1 MSHAYD
7 SKFMQYADTSSK
19 HAARTVAQGL
29 MAKLNISSVLDVGCA
44 KGTWLNAWRELGAT
58 DIQGVDGDYIQR
70 QDLLI
75 AQHCFAAHDLSKP
88 LDLQRKFDLVQTL
101 EVAEH
106 INAAAAD
113 TFVENLVRH
122 SRGLILFS
130 AAPPGQGGE
139 FHINE
144 QVYDYWR
151 RKFVLFGFDAYDCIR
166 PAIAS
171 DTSIS
176 FWYRYN
182 MFLYAHRDYAG
193 ALPKAIAETRVPE
206 DQPLK
211 DISPSLFR
219 VRKAVIRMLPA
230 GVREQLARLKAN
242 FLPSGRW

>member
-7 SKFMQYADTSSK
+7 SKFMDYADVSSK
-19 HAARTVAQGL
+19 HSAQTIAGWL
-29 MAKLNISSVLDVGCA
+29 MAKLKIASVMDVGCA

-58 DIQGVDGDYIQR
+58 EIQGVDGDYIRR

-75 AQHCFAAHDLSKP
+75 AQECFVAHDLSKP

-106 INAAAAD
+106 INANAAD
-113 TFVENLVRH
+113 IFVENLVKH

-144 QVYDYWR
+144 QNYDYWR
-151 RKFVLFGFDAYDCIR
+151 RIFAELGFEPYDCIR
-166 PAIAS
+166 PVIAA
-171 DTSIS
+171 DASIS

-182 MFLYAHRDYAG
+182 VFLYV
-193 ALPKAIAETRVPE
+193 K
-206 DQPLK
+206 K
-211 DISPSLFR
+211 
-219 VRKAVIRMLPA
+219 
-230 GVREQLARLKAN
+230 VREQGGESARLHQRKSFCSTIRQMCGVN
-242 FLPSGRW
+242 WQVPD